1 MLMLAATLLAAV
13 PPPTGFSLSVDRV
26 AVRATIAQPTVVVEP
41 LTARVVLRGLVLTGK
56 APALC
61 PVMEKRD
68 GAVVL
73 RCTTR
78 RLWAEL
84 ASDKRGAF
92 VDLRELRGLSWLD
105 RDTHVPMHPWSLRAV
120 GIPDVCPGTAAAA
133 RAECAFQR
141 GDLEQATNGW
151 VDALSGPDVTLA
163 RVRLGDLA
171 VADGDLETALKHY
184 SKATP
189 IGPVGR
195 LAQARSCELIGTCL
209 SREESD
215 RVANVEGMPAEL
227 ARDQQLHTLRR
238 DLFAGRDLE
247 AMARLQALL
256 EADATVCDGAI
267 EFCQRLIEAGLDSR
281 DVEARIA
288 ALSVFL
294 TDKVRHGPH
303 ELVLNDQA
311 AKTARELG
319 APGFA
324 ATILA
329 ANTPHVPRAELSEH
343 LLNIVR
349 LYVAARDP
357 VRAAVVLEYAEGKL
371 GAATRVGG
379 WASARRQLGR
389 ASGTTVAAPVSPVT
403 DAAALDELS
412 SQVSLSADLAR
423 AAAAR
428 TRAVMTSVPPTAVE
442 TAP

>member
-1 MLMLAATLLAAV
+1 
-13 PPPTGFSLSVDRV
+13 
-26 AVRATIAQPTVVVEP
+26 
-41 LTARVVLRGLVLTGK
+41 
-56 APALC
+56 
-61 PVMEKRD
+61 
-68 GAVVL
+68 
-73 RCTTR
+73 
-78 RLWAEL
+78 
-84 ASDKRGAF
+84 
-92 VDLRELRGLSWLD
+92 
-105 RDTHVPMHPWSLRAV
+105 
-120 GIPDVCPGTAAAA
+120 
-133 RAECAFQR
+133 
-141 GDLEQATNGW
+141 
-151 VDALSGPDVTLA
+151 
-163 RVRLGDLA
+163 
-171 VADGDLETALKHY
+171 
-184 SKATP
+184 
-189 IGPVGR
+189 
-195 LAQARSCELIGTCL
+195 
-209 SREESD
+209 
-215 RVANVEGMPAEL
+215 MPAEL